1 MSAQTWLMRRM
12 GFVPPDFEGEWRRWI
27 LAVSFGTGI
36 VVDKNGSPT
45 VVECLGTVSFRD
57 SLKLNVYEDGTFR
70 VVRSA
75 TATDRKTIADYAR
88 GHEFIERL
96 GLNDAS

>member
-1 MSAQTWLMRRM
+1 MEREVLERIYHAINIPGDRLT
-12 GFVPPDFEGEWRRWI
+12 GPDKRYDNI
-27 LAVSFGTGI
+27 L
-36 VVDKNGSPT
+36 VDKNGSPT
-45 VVECLGTVSFRD
+45 IVECLGTVSFRD

-70 VVRSA
+70 VAQSA

-88 GHEFIERL
+88 GHDFIERL